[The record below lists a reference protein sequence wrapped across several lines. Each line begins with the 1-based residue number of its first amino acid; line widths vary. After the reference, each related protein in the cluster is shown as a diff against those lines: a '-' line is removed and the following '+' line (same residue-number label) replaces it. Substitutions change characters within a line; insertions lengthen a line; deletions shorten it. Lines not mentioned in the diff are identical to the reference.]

1 MTMDDQ
7 DLITTESISYDLS
20 EASSVTST
28 DTEDTDLRSNVTKMQ
43 FTSPNDGPSYDDDVM
58 NNINMNM
65 NMNHQDN
72 CIPRLGDPLPIVTEG
87 KILQE
92 EYFEESN
99 EYDGAVKAYQKYE
112 KEEAEFATEM
122 NTTKIAF
129 SAYRNA
135 VLHLIH
141 HQNYVKRKK
150 EEADGVEIMGD
161 AGDNDGDAGDEGGDD
176 ITQGLIMEEDEEDA
190 NLRMTILEEAAKR
203 MVEIKAK
210 ACFLAVPIAKDFM
223 ERGSDRQ
230 TGRTALFQEL
240 LNTSHGNDNY
250 DDDDDDDIRNDIGND
265 EIVQSLIEPS
275 RDLDVVKMEGA
286 ADNDAEN
293 DNEVALTVE
302 MPKIE
307 LEEIDSSEVKKVA
320 EPKTKKQPSKDDK
333 KAQTFVKR
341 RKSTRHVDCIRAKL
355 PKFKYRIDVTE
366 EEDQNESEDKETP
379 ASYGTTSWIGKMIKW
394 RSQRKTYKSNSFE
407 KCGCPDCFKEL
418 KGMAM

>member
-190 NLRMTILEEAAKR
+190 NLRMTILEE
-203 MVEIKAK
+203 IKAK

-307 LEEIDSSEVKKVA
+307 LEEIESSEVKKVA

>member
-1 MTMDDQ
+1 
-7 DLITTESISYDLS
+7 
-20 EASSVTST
+20 
-28 DTEDTDLRSNVTKMQ
+28 
-43 FTSPNDGPSYDDDVM
+43 
-58 NNINMNM
+58 
-65 NMNHQDN
+65 
-72 CIPRLGDPLPIVTEG
+72 
-87 KILQE
+87 
-92 EYFEESN
+92 
-99 EYDGAVKAYQKYE
+99 
-112 KEEAEFATEM
+112 
-122 NTTKIAF
+122 
-129 SAYRNA
+129 
-135 VLHLIH
+135 
-141 HQNYVKRKK
+141 
-150 EEADGVEIMGD
+150 MGD
-161 AGDNDGDAGDEGGDD
+161 AGDNDGDTGDEGGDG

-240 LNTSHGNDNY
+240 LNTSHGNDNNNHH
-250 DDDDDDDIRNDIGND
+250 DDDEIRNDIGND

-275 RDLDVVKMEGA
+275 RDLDVAKMEGA

-293 DNEVALTVE
+293 ENEVALTVE

-307 LEEIDSSEVKKVA
+307 LEEIESSEVKKVA